1 MIQSPVLQQFGNFKN
16 CYNPAAFAVTDWL
29 SEFWLVGLYKWGKR
43 GMQMQEQDVELKEK
57 KKKYELENKLK
68 KKSDKGAEE
77 ARDEKKK
84 KFKALF

>member
-1 MIQSPVLQQFGNFKN
+1 VIQSTVLQQFRNFQN
-16 CYNPAAFAVTDWL
+16 CYSPAAFAFTDWL
-29 SEFWLVGLYKWGKR
+29 SEFWLVGLYKCGKR

-68 KKSDKGAEE
+68 KKGDKEAEE
-77 ARDEKKK
+77 ARDEKER